1 MKVTSRSSTRA
12 TTLEVFL
19 LLAFLFQ
26 TITMT
31 EASSIT
37 DPAPAP
43 ATATG
48 TGTTATGQRPK
59 PKHHKVHN
67 YVFGYGSLICPDS
80 RKITNP
86 GLANKEPLPVII
98 QDVERVWSARTVSG
112 YTAMG

>member
-1 MKVTSRSSTRA
+1 MKVTSRPSTRA
-12 TTLEVFL
+12 TTLQVFL

-48 TGTTATGQRPK
+48 TTATGQRPK
-59 PKHHKVHN
+59 PKHQKVHN